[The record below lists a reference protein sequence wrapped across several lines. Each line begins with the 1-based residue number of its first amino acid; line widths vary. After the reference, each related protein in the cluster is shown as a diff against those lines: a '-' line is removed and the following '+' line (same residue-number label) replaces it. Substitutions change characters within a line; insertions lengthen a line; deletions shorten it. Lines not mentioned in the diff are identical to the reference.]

1 MHDIQICI
9 AMAEDQAV
17 NFNAIMDNIIE
28 KSLFTRKQIKIITDL
43 GGWREAES
51 GVSRGS
57 YYRQKSQSKEKLVK
71 FCYTVILLRN
81 LDLLTDEDF
90 GTIFQMAERISVI
103 KRDDVAAY
111 QSDEIVNV
119 IDLVIKRLCDV

>member
-1 MHDIQICI
+1 MV
-9 AMAEDQAV
+9 EDQTT

-28 KSLFTRKQIKIITDL
+28 KSLFTRKQIKIITDS
-43 GGWREAES
+43 GGWQNVGS
-51 GVSRGS
+51 GISRGA
-57 YYRQKSQSKEKLVK
+57 YYRQKSQSKEKLVR

-90 GTIFQMAERISVI
+90 STIHQMAERIDVI
-103 KRDDVAAY
+103 KRDDIVIE

-119 IDLVIKRLCDV
+119 VDLVIKRLCNV